1 MKVFSPQSFVDQST
15 GAMAWYW
22 QFGDGGSSSDQ
33 NPTHTYKKI
42 SADTVSLTV
51 TASNGCQSTISNPIS
66 IITGLEGDREPI
78 AIYPNPFHSEPL
90 MIELSEKGGASVKL
104 ELINMLGQSLFE
116 EEFQI
121 GSDRI
126 SREIP
131 VRNLVDGMYVVKIK
145 VGERVLIRKVVKS
158 Q

>member
-1 MKVFSPQSFVDQST
+1 V
-15 GAMAWYW
+15 AWFW
-22 QFGDGGSSSDQ
+22 QFGDGGSSTDQ

-42 SADTVSLTV
+42 SNDTVTLTV
-51 TASNGCQSTISNPIS
+51 TARNGCQSAISNPIS
-66 IITGLEGDREPI
+66 IITGLEDNGEAI
-78 AIYPNPFHSEPL
+78 VIYPNPFHNELL
-90 MIELSEKGGASVKL
+90 MVEMSEKGGGSVKL

-131 VRNLVDGMYVVKIK
+131 VKNLIDGMYVVKIK
-145 VGERVLIRKVVKS
+145 VGERVLVRKVVKS